1 MTIESDGDGKGRVGT
16 VVFRGNFRR
25 VRRGRRTDLI
35 PGKVG
40 KAVARPG
47 RKGARLGPRPAN
59 VAVLLA
65 FAHHV
70 QHMIDEGR
78 ITDRAEVARRLNWTR
93 ARISQVM
100 NLLLLAPDIQEK
112 VVFLEAS
119 SRLTER
125 GLRTVVCHEVWQ
137 EQRRVWLDLLAQ

>member
-1 MTIESDGDGKGRVGT
+1 
-16 VVFRGNFRR
+16 
-25 VRRGRRTDLI
+25 
-35 PGKVG
+35 
-40 KAVARPG
+40 
-47 RKGARLGPRPAN
+47 
-59 VAVLLA
+59 
-65 FAHHV
+65 
-70 QHMIDEGR
+70 MIDEGR